1 MLKKSIENLF
11 KTSQQLFKQVLSLEE
26 SKEKTLN
33 RMLNECECELKF
45 FHKGFEITEPNEW
58 EIERMMQSLDELH
71 CLTESLERI
80 ILVPEYPKEFVNLV
94 QKIFHNCNTIKNNF
108 EKIYYR

>member
-11 KTSQQLFKQVLSLEE
+11 KTSQELFKQVLSLEE

-71 CLTESLERI
+71 CLTECLERI
-80 ILVPEYPKEFVNLV
+80 MIVPEYPKEFANLV
-94 QKIFHNCNTIKNNF
+94 QKICHICNIFFQNYF
-108 EKIYYR
+108 L